1 MKTAL
6 LPSLALCCVIVSAAT
21 QGGAAPPAPK
31 VPGEKW
37 RQSFSMQMQ
46 GMRMPQQTLEYCV
59 PVGKAQERALMPPDD
74 KQKCEVYDV
83 RTSGNR
89 TTAKMR
95 CNGPEPMTA
104 EMDVTSEPDHI
115 FGTNRMKSAEGEMVM
130 TFDSRKLGS
139 CMADDPKTLEQNARV
154 QREEALRGPRE
165 EQLQACRDNARGL
178 VGKPG
183 DAAAVSTVILG
194 TPACRGTDSFKTYC
208 NVVQTH
214 EGFRS
219 LDYAERPVAD
229 QPLDPEFANNPM
241 ALANLRPLTAS
252 VEACGLGK
260 DKAAVTA
267 LKTRLLGS
275 AEAANAWPFLAD
287 YGDDAMWTKLR
298 GLVRQ
303 HCSGRA
309 FTTATD
315 ARYQGLCQQYG
326 EVLSRNERRPA
337 EGQANP
343 LNAAMAPTTT
353 TPSGTPAAEP
363 ATGQPEQAGGKQ
375 AAKEAVETGKKILRG
390 LFGR

>member
-1 MKTAL
+1 MKTTL
-6 LPSLALCCVIVSAAT
+6 LPGLALCCTVISAAS
-21 QGGAAPPAPK
+21 QGGAAPAAPK

-37 RQSFSMQMQ
+37 RQTFSMQMQ

-59 PVGKAQERALMPPDD
+59 PVGKAQERAMMPPDD

-95 CNGPEPMTA
+95 CNGPEQMTA
-104 EMDVTSEPDHI
+104 EMDVTNETDHI
-115 FGTNRMKSAEGEMVM
+115 FGTNRMKSADGEMVL
-130 TFDSRKLGS
+130 TFDSRKLGA
-139 CMADDPKTLEQNARV
+139 CMAEDPKVMEQNARAL
-154 QREEALRGPRE
+154 RDEAMRGPRD
-165 EQLQACRDNARGL
+165 EQLQACRDNTRGL
-178 VGKPG
+178 ASKPG
-183 DAAAVSTVILG
+183 ETAAVSGVILG
-194 TPACRGTDSFKTYC
+194 TPACKGTDSFKAYC
-208 NVVQTH
+208 SAVQTH

-219 LDYAERPVAD
+219 LDYAERPVANT
-229 QPLDPEFANNPM
+229 PIDPEFANSPM
-241 ALANLRPLTAS
+241 ALATLRPLTTS

-260 DKAAVTA
+260 DKAGVSA

-309 FTTATD
+309 FTAATD
-315 ARYQGLCQQYG
+315 ARYLSLCQQYG
-326 EVLSRNERRPA
+326 QVLSRNERRPA
-337 EGQANP
+337 EDQANP
-343 LNAAMAPTTT
+343 LNAVMAPANT
-353 TPSGTPAAEP
+353 TPSGPPAANPDSAE
-363 ATGQPEQAGGKQ
+363 PEQAGGKQ